1 MYLGGIKKKIYNT
14 CKYVTYIKKI
24 SDTINNTILQRKP
37 SSVIDERVCIYKA
50 YQSPH
55 KNKKIPYHQ

>member
-1 MYLGGIKKKIYNT
+1 MYLGGIKKKYIIYIQICN
-14 CKYVTYIKKI
+14 IHKKI

>member
-1 MYLGGIKKKIYNT
+1 MQICNIHK
-14 CKYVTYIKKI
+14 KKI

-55 KNKKIPYHQ
+55 KNKKIPYYQ

>member
-1 MYLGGIKKKIYNT
+1 MPKEKCYLCCIHK
-14 CKYVTYIKKI
+14 KKI